1 MNVHADDTVDRAST
15 QAGAGA
21 GPEAG
26 VPALMERIEDAQ
38 SFDATIEALRGLIPD
53 WVVTGRGRELLG
65 GRWLGHS
72 LHPLLTDLPLGC
84 WSSASLLD
92 LLGGRRYADAARR
105 LVGLGLLASLP
116 TAAAGLS
123 DWSRL
128 ETRDRRVGL
137 VHAQLNTLALV
148 LYGASYA
155 ARRRRRGGGVVLGV
169 LGGLAATASGYLGG
183 HLTTSRSVTRDNRL
197 LDAPVAGP

>member
-1 MNVHADDTVDRAST
+1 VTVHADDAVDRAST

-38 SFDATIEALRGLIPD
+38 SFDATIEALRELLPD

-92 LLGGRRYADAARR
+92 LLGG
-105 LVGLGLLASLP
+105 
-116 TAAAGLS
+116 
-123 DWSRL
+123 
-128 ETRDRRVGL
+128 
-137 VHAQLNTLALV
+137 
-148 LYGASYA
+148 
-155 ARRRRRGGGVVLGV
+155 
-169 LGGLAATASGYLGG
+169 